1 MLGKIKDFFK
11 RVLDYFEEAQMARV
25 REAMRNSPWSRIE

>member
-1 MLGKIKDFFK
+1 MLEKIKQFFI

-25 REAMRNSPWSRIE
+25 KEAMRNSPWSRIE

>member
-1 MLGKIKDFFK
+1 MLDKIKQFLK
-11 RVLDYFEEAQMARV
+11 NILDYMEEAQMARV